1 VKVVTTL
8 NASLRSVF
16 DALLRAARRRGD
28 EVRSR
33 SSGRTLSFEIGDGEW
48 LRPFVGTHRV
58 QRIPKGAS
66 ARHTST
72 ATIALVDGD
81 SRGAITLAEDD
92 IEERFDRG
100 SGPGGQHQNT
110 TDSAVTVIHRPT
122 GTSVH
127 IEGRSQ
133 TENRRKARSELARRL
148 DRRAEADTLRI
159 RNAQRRE
166 QITSGERPVK
176 QFTHNTQR
184 NEVVDHET
192 GRKWTLDRWMKGR
205 W

>member
-1 VKVVTTL
+1 MKVATTL

-16 DALLRAARRRGD
+16 DALLRATRRRGD

-33 SSGRTLSFEIGDGEW
+33 SSGRTLSFEIADGEW

-100 SGPGGQHQNT
+100 SGKGGQHQNT

-122 GTSVH
+122 GLSVH

-133 TENRRKARSELARRL
+133 TENRRKARVELTRRVG
-148 DRRAEADTLRI
+148 RRSDIANRES
-159 RNAQRRE
+159 RNEERVS
-166 QITSGERPVK
+166 QIASGERPVK

>member
-1 VKVVTTL
+1 MKVVTTL

-81 SRGAITLAEDD
+81 SRGAIKLAEDD

-100 SGPGGQHQNT
+100 SGKGGQHQNT

-122 GTSVH
+122 GLSVH

-133 TENRRKARSELARRL
+133 TENRRKARAELARRL
-148 DRRAEADTLRI
+148 SRQSAIVNRES
-159 RNAQRRE
+159 RNEERVS
-166 QITSGERPVK
+166 QIASGERPVK
-176 QFTHNTQR
+176 QFTHNAQR

-192 GRKWTLDRWMKGR
+192 GKKWTLDRWMKGR